1 MSLPLNCLCMFLASP
16 LSDSPF
22 LPQPHPD
29 PSFCQVCLQM
39 PQSRNLPERG
49 ESSFHSSSIL
59 RGVHQGEADRPT
71 APQGSGPGWEV
82 IYSQKVWK
90 GITGDTARHLATLR
104 KCSSCLRKKIAPET
118 VMWLWSQSLM
128 ETPSPATGNILV
140 GMGVWLVWEKM
151 RTPSPTPQISSSN
164 TDFD

>member
-104 KCSSCLRKKIAPET
+104 KCSSCLRKKNSTRDSNVTLEPKSYGDSFSSH
-118 VMWLWSQSLM
+118 WKYS
-128 ETPSPATGNILV
+128 GGYGGLV
-140 GMGVWLVWEKM
+140 GVGEDENSV
-151 RTPSPTPQISSSN
+151 PHPT
-164 TDFD
+164 DL